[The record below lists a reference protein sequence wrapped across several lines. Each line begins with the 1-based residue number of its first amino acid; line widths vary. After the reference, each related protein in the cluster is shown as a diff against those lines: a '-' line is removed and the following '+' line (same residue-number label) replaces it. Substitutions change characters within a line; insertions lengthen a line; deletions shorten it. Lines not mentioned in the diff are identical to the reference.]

1 VIIIAPAAG
10 GRDAR
15 STTSPPAA
23 VADAGAARVDTS
35 PPVAP
40 AVRPDARS
48 ATPDAGVASTEM
60 GTLSVTTQ
68 PPTRV
73 FLDDEPPG
81 LSPFS
86 GRAVP
91 AGRHRTRFVSEAFG
105 IRREE
110 PVSISAGRET
120 QIRRTEDQLRAPS
133 EPGVSPAAGPS
144 DAGRATDG
152 VRLLTPYGGN
162 R

>member
-1 VIIIAPAAG
+1 VIIIAPTAG

-15 STTSPPAA
+15 STTSPPA
-23 VADAGAARVDTS
+23 VVPDAGVGRVDTS
-35 PPVAP
+35 PAAP

-48 ATPDAGVASTEM
+48 ATPDAGTASTEM

-73 FLDDEPPG
+73 FLDDEPLG
-81 LSPFS
+81 LTPFS

-91 AGRHRTRFVSEAFG
+91 AGRHRIRFVSEAFG

-110 PVSISAGRET
+110 RVSVAAGRET
-120 QIRRTEDQLRAPS
+120 VIFRREDQLRAPS
-133 EPGVSPAAGPS
+133 EPGVSPVTGPT

-152 VRLLTPYGGN
+152 VRLLTPYG
-162 R
+162 RTQ